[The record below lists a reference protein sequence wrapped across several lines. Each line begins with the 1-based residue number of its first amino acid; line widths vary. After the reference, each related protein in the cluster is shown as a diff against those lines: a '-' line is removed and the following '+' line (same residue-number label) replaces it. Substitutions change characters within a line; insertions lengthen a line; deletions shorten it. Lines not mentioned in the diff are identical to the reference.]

1 MCSTPFVPHCP
12 PINSPSLET
21 LDGGPFFGRY
31 YHLSTRI
38 TGARMRG
45 REVLLPTNTLILH
58 HVARP
63 RLDHLVWILIN
74 KVTPEYFA
82 RAEFLQDTHCMGR
95 PKEFL
100 TYQKYFKTAWQKLA
114 KAAIPESSTKLVSLA
129 AIGLVLVVNRSMTDT
144 TFVNTLFKQLHHV
157 AHQDGIL

>member
-1 MCSTPFVPHCP
+1 
-12 PINSPSLET
+12 
-21 LDGGPFFGRY
+21 
-31 YHLSTRI
+31 
-38 TGARMRG
+38 MRG

-82 RAEFLQDTHCMGR
+82 RAEFLQDTHRMGR

-114 KAAIPESSTKLVSLA
+114 KAAIPESSTKLVS
-129 AIGLVLVVNRSMTDT
+129 AIGLVLVVNRSMADT
-144 TFVNTLFKQLHHV
+144 TFVNTLFRQLHHVV
-157 AHQDGIL
+157 AHQDGILSSPIPRRIEVPSLQRI